1 MNIKVYFIFS
11 EIKAFTD
18 NHLGYVSD
26 EQIERFCYHVQV
38 IEEPYYKR

>member
-26 EQIERFCYHVQV
+26 EQIERFCYRVQV
-38 IEEPYYKR
+38 MEEPY